1 MVAKISVGSSL
12 YGAIAYN
19 GEKIN
24 EAQGRLLTTNRIYND
39 GSGTVDIGKAME
51 GFLTFLPPQMKI
63 EKPVVHI
70 SLNPHPEDVLTD
82 IELQNI
88 AREYLEKLG
97 FGNQPYLVFKHEDID
112 RHHLHIVTVNVDEN
126 GKRLNRDFLYR
137 RSDRIRRELEQK
149 YGLHPAER
157 KNQRLDNPLRKVAAS
172 AGDVKKQVGNTVKA
186 LNGQY
191 RFQTMG
197 EYRAL
202 LSLYNMTV
210 EEARGNVRGREYHGL
225 VYSVTDDKG
234 NKVGNPFKSSLFGKS
249 AGDRKSVV

>member
-1 MVAKISVGSSL
+1 MLFRS
-12 YGAIAYN
+12 
-19 GEKIN
+19 
-24 EAQGRLLTTNRIYND
+24 
-39 GSGTVDIGKAME
+39 
-51 GFLTFLPPQMKI
+51 
-63 EKPVVHI
+63 
-70 SLNPHPEDVLTD
+70 D

-157 KNQRLDNPLRKVAAS
+157 KNQRLDNPLRKVDAS
-172 AGDVKKQVGNTVKA
+172 AGDVKKQVAGTVKA

-191 RFQTMG
+191 RFQTIG

-225 VYSVTDDKG
+225 VYSVTDDRG

-249 AGDRKSVV
+249 AGYEAVQKKFVRSKSEIKDRKLADIDRKSVV

>member
-1 MVAKISVGSSL
+1 MVAKISVGNSL
-12 YGAIAYN
+12 YGALAYN

-24 EAQGRLLTTNRIYND
+24 KEEGRLLTTNRIYND
-39 GSGTVDIGKAME
+39 GTGTVDIRRAME
-51 GFLTFLPPQMKI
+51 DFLALMPVRSKV

-88 AREYLEKLG
+88 ARDYLEKLG

-112 RHHLHIVTVNVDEN
+112 RHHLHIVTINVDEN
-126 GKRLNRDFLYR
+126 GKRLNRDFLYC

-157 KNQRLDNPLRKVAAS
+157 KNPRLENPLRKVDAS

-202 LSLYNMTV
+202 LSIYVFHFHILASPHGGLYFYYFYQFV
-210 EEARGNVRGREYHGL
+210 IL
-225 VYSVTDDKG
+225 VQHMY
-234 NKVGNPFKSSLFGKS
+234 
-249 AGDRKSVV
+249 R